1 MTQNNYLE
9 DEVPFWIGKVD
20 QDWSLSTHDGTTVT
34 MELLWQCDLD
44 DDHQDGDDLMFYED
58 PGTFT
63 EISADTIVAKVSE
76 VKRPSVVRDNDL

>member
-1 MTQNNYLE
+1 
-9 DEVPFWIGKVD
+9 
-20 QDWSLSTHDGTTVT
+20 